1 MKKNLLSVVLL
12 VAAMMTQAQPQ
23 ALPKL
28 PIDSAIRVGHLDNG
42 LTYFI
47 RHNEMPKQRCEFHIA
62 QAVGA
67 ILEEDN
73 QNGLAHFLEH
83 MAFNGTQHFPG
94 KGIINY
100 FESIGVSFGGDI
112 NAYTSIDETVYRLSN
127 VPTIREGIIDSA
139 LLVMHDWACGLSLLA
154 EEIDNER
161 GVIRE
166 EWRTGANANRRMWAK
181 SNAQMFPGSQYAK
194 RDVIGDTAIINN
206 FAYDALRAYYRKWYG
221 PDNQAIIVVGD
232 IDVDAIEAKIRDLWK
247 DVPARTNRGE
257 RPYYTIDDNDEPIVS
272 LVQDDEA
279 QTSICRVFFKQPC
292 LPEALCGTQQ
302 QMYLNLAN
310 SLMWSVI
317 DERFADI
324 ALDPNSPILQGGASY
339 GDLVKT
345 KDAFS
350 VIAVA
355 KQGQEVEAYQ
365 LLLTEIERLSR
376 YGITDAELERAKA
389 ELLSQYENDYN
400 DRASRQNQS
409 YAREYIRYYLDH
421 TYIPGIEFEFEG
433 AKQLLPHVDAATIN
447 KLLTHYISDKNVIIA
462 FQGPQLPK
470 FGDGDCATAVVNRF
484 KARHELDIEAPKAE
498 NEFTPLVKKAPYTG
512 KIKKTEHNETMGT
525 TEFTL
530 SNGIR
535 VIILPT
541 EYKKDEIIMRAASL
555 GGTSLIPNVA
565 DLPSA
570 QLATA
575 VVDFMGYGDFSRND
589 LTKALA
595 GKQCSASFSLS
606 ELAENVSGSSTIKD
620 FETMLQLVY
629 LGFTS
634 PRRDENAYTTLMN
647 FLYQQI
653 ANKDKNPKNAWSDSI
668 GVLLSGNSERHI
680 LLSKETLEQM
690 NLDRAMAIYRERF
703 ANPADFTFFF
713 VGNINPDDPQTRQQI
728 CQWLGGLKTK
738 KNKQESFRD
747 WNIRVPAGIQHNYFT
762 REMQT
767 RTASN
772 YIQYTSY
779 DIPYTMDNDVNLDIL
794 GSILSTRYLESIRER
809 EGGSYGVGCYA
820 TLGRIPVPCA
830 KLVMRFDTDP
840 LKQERLMAIIHE
852 EVQTI
857 LRDGPL
863 ESDLLKEKQILLKSL
878 DEDLEKNGWWLTT
891 LYLYDR
897 YGTNRVTEYRKAVE
911 NITAESVQTI
921 LKKLVASGNLA
932 EVVMFPE

>member
-1 MKKNLLSVVLL
+1 MLL
-12 VAAMMTQAQPQ
+12 VVAMMTQAQPAPQ
-23 ALPKL
+23 KL
-28 PIDSAIRVGHLDNG
+28 PIDSAVRVGHLDNG

-83 MAFNGTQHFPG
+83 MAFNGTEHFPG

-127 VPTIREGIIDSA
+127 VPTTREGIVDSA
-139 LLVMHDWACGLSLLA
+139 LLVMHDWACGLSLIG

-166 EWRTGANANRRMWAK
+166 EWRTRSDANRRMWREA
-181 SNAQMFPGSQYAK
+181 NARMFPGSQYAK
-194 RDVIGDTAIINN
+194 RDIIGDTAVINN
-206 FAYDALRAYYRKWYG
+206 FEYDALRAYYRKWYG

-232 IDVDAIEAKIRDLWK
+232 IDVDAIEAKIKALWK
-247 DVPARTNRGE
+247 DVPARSNRGE
-257 RPYYTIDDNDEPIVS
+257 RPYYTIDDNDQPIVS

-279 QTSICRVFFKQPC
+279 QYSICRVFFKHPC
-292 LPEALCGTQQ
+292 LPEPFLGSQQ
-302 QMYLNLAN
+302 QMYLGLAN
-310 SLMWSVI
+310 SLIEHVI

-324 ALDPNSPILQGGASY
+324 MLDPNSPIMQGGASY
-339 GDLVKT
+339 EDLVKT
-345 KDAFS
+345 KDAFFF
-350 VIAVA
+350 VAVA
-355 KQGQEVEAYQ
+355 KQGQENKAYQ

-376 YGITDAELERAKA
+376 YGITEAELERAKA

-400 DRASRQNQS
+400 DRASRKSQS

-421 TYIPGIEFEFEG
+421 TYIPGIEFEYE
-433 AKQLLPHVDAATIN
+433 AAQQILPHIDVNTLNQLVAR
-447 KLLTHYISDKNVIIA
+447 YISDKNVILA
-462 FQGPQLPK
+462 FQGPKLPE
-470 FGDGDCATAVVNRF
+470 FGTEDCATAITNLF
-484 KARHELDIEAPKAE
+484 AARHDLAIEAPKVE
-498 NEFTPLVKKAPYTG
+498 NELTSLVKKAPHAG
-512 KIKKTEHNETMGT
+512 KIKKTSHDAALGT
-525 TEFTL
+525 TEFKL
-530 SNGIR
+530 SNGVR
-535 VIILPT
+535 VIIRPT
-541 EYKKDEIIMRAASL
+541 EFKQDEILMRAASF
-555 GGTSLIPNVA
+555 GGTSLVSNTA

-570 QLATA
+570 ELATA
-575 VVDFMGYGDFSRND
+575 AVDFMGYGDFSHND
-589 LTKALA
+589 LQKALA
-595 GKQCSASFSLS
+595 GKQCSASFSIS
-606 ELAENVSGSSTIKD
+606 EFAENVSASSTIKD

-634 PRRDENAYTTLMN
+634 PRRDEQAYATLIN
-647 FLYQQI
+647 ILRQQI
-653 ANKDKNPKNAWSDSI
+653 ANKDKNPKSAWSDSI
-668 GVLLSGNSERHI
+668 AVMLSGNSERQI
-680 LLSKETLEQM
+680 LLTNETL
-690 NLDRAMAIYRERF
+690 NRLSLDRVLAIYSERF
-703 ANPADFTFFF
+703 ANPADFTFYF
-713 VGNINPDDPQTRQQI
+713 VGNINPDDPQTRQLI
-728 CQWLGGLKTK
+728 CQWLGGMKTK
-738 KNKQESFRD
+738 KNKVETFRD

-762 REMQT
+762 RDMQT

-779 DIPYTMDNDVNLDIL
+779 EIPYTFANDVNLDIL

-820 TLGRIPVPCA
+820 TISRLPVASA

-863 ESDLLKEKQILLKSL
+863 ESDLMKEKQILLKSL
-878 DEDLEKNGWWLTT
+878 DEDLEKNGWWLTS
-891 LYLYDR
+891 LYINDK
-897 YGTNRVTEYRKAVE
+897 YGINRVADYRAAIE
-911 NITAESVQTI
+911 NITAESVQNI
-921 LKKLVASGNLA
+921 LRKLVSSGNIV